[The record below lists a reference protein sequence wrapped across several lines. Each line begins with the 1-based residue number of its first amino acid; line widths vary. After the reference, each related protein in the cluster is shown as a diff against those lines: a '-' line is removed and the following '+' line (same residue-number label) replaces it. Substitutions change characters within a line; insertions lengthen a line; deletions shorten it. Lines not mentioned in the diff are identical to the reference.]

1 VRFANTGEPY
11 NIELRRR
18 ARFKTLTIN
27 DRKIHDIKG
36 QISRNASIQAGMARI
51 ADIEERYLRFILNA
65 TTKNIDMEIIDPEGK
80 ALTEKS
86 GDVTIAKDEIPVQV
100 FLERPKRGEYTI
112 KLNGQRLQTQA
123 EPFWVLVTA
132 TDDNPLDKTA
142 GCGGIQTES
151 DDVPAE
157 AIYGLLILSMVVSI
171 LAIMVVAKKRAA
183 TRKRARHRL

>member
-1 VRFANTGEPY
+1 
-11 NIELRRR
+11 
-18 ARFKTLTIN
+18 
-27 DRKIHDIKG
+27 
-36 QISRNASIQAGMARI
+36 
-51 ADIEERYLRFILNA
+51 
-65 TTKNIDMEIIDPEGK
+65 MEIIDPEGK